1 MKRILDIDL
10 ILNRGIT
17 MKTNVTLSDFRDAFG
32 SIRPDNFSYEGLGAL
47 YDWLIDME
55 DTSESEIELDVIAL
69 CCDFSEYNSALGCAE
84 DYGYEEG
91 VDLEPHGSVDLLEVA
106 ELEKAQAIEWLND
119 RTVVIRVGDE
129 GIIVQCF

>member
-1 MKRILDIDL
+1 
-10 ILNRGIT
+10 
-17 MKTNVTLSDFRDAFG
+17 MKTNVTLSDFRDAFQAM
-32 SIRPDNFSYEGLGAL
+32 RPDNFSYEGLEAL

-55 DTSESEIELDVIAL
+55 DTNESEIGLDVIAL
-69 CCDFSEYNSALGCAE
+69 CCDFSEYNSALECAE

-119 RTVVIRVGDE
+119 RTGVIRVGDE